1 MKRHYAQASV
11 LAILRGF
18 SGTSSKLTIPSL
30 RQLAN
35 HPDALATAA
44 YRDIAVNGPPAF
56 GRGPYFYRRM
66 IESRPSSTVT
76 DTGVKPGAFQEEEG
90 SDWVAA
96 AGLAFQGVVPVAFA
110 DFESAIFHGVA
121 PIDDTSKFAP

>member
-76 DTGVKPGAFQEEEG
+76 DTGVSMVNPACSSQVPFRRRKG
-90 SDWVAA
+90 VI
-96 AGLAFQGVVPVAFA
+96 GLPLQGLLFRV
-110 DFESAIFHGVA
+110 
-121 PIDDTSKFAP
+121 